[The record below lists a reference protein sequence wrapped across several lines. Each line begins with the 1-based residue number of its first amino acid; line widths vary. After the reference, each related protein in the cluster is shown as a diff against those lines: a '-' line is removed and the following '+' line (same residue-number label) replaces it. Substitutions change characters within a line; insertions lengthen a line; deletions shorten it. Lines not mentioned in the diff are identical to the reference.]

1 MGAMPTGPRALLKGI
16 ARARLPYDPFRR
28 RLYTADE
35 LLAPVPGKPA
45 QTRDDAIFAHYARSG
60 GHHPGL
66 AESLTRRVHDFSV
79 DAALARTIGRSTAAR
94 LDLVGVMGGHGASRR
109 SVFFHKAAR
118 IGYRL
123 IREGFR
129 VASGGGPGIMEAANL
144 GAYMAAAFSERDL
157 ETALLIL
164 GDAPDMPKGEDW
176 QRDPEKL
183 SQYRAY
189 MAAPRRIV
197 QKDFVRRRP
206 RRPKD
211 FTNLALPTWFYGWEP
226 SNLFADGIA
235 KYFSNSLR
243 EDGLLAISAGGVV
256 YAPGSLGTTQELF
269 MDAAQNHYVSF
280 GYTSPMALLGVEHYA
295 TSTSHYRLLR
305 ELSANKPWGEMLTIS
320 DEPEEIVAFLKSK
333 RPRGRPKRSG

>member
-1 MGAMPTGPRALLKGI
+1 MPIGPRALLAGI
-16 ARARLPYDPFRR
+16 DHARLPYDPFRR

-35 LLAPVPGKPA
+35 LLAPVPGRSDE
-45 QTRDDAIFAHYARSG
+45 TRDDAIFAHYARSG
-60 GHHPGL
+60 GHSPSL
-66 AESLTRRVHDFSV
+66 AESLTRRVHDFSI
-79 DAALARTIGRSTAAR
+79 DAALARTIGRRSSER
-94 LDLVGVMGGHGASRR
+94 LDLVGIMGGHKASRR
-109 SVFFHKAAR
+109 DVFFHEAAR
-118 IGYRL
+118 IAFRL

-176 QRDPEKL
+176 RREPKKL
-183 SQYRAY
+183 KQYRAY
-189 MAAPRRIV
+189 MAAARRIV
-197 QKDFVRRRP
+197 DEEFPRRRP
-206 RRPKD
+206 SRPKD

-280 GYTSPMALLGVEHYA
+280 GYTSPMALLGVEHFSK
-295 TSTSHYRLLR
+295 STSHYRLLR
-305 ELSANKPWGEMLTIS
+305 ELSRGKPWGEMLELS
-320 DEPEEIVAFLKSK
+320 DEPEQIVAFLKSK
-333 RPRGRPKRSG
+333 RPRPKRHK